1 MLEKLSARLTEALLR
16 RGAAEE
22 SKRELFEYGFQ
33 ITLSTLLWLATITV
47 IGLVFFDWRFLL
59 CYLLFYLPIRQ
70 FAGGYHCSTYG
81 GCYALSNLMFLAVCL
96 GGRALQDPG
105 WKLPVLALGALALLF
120 IFWQAPVMN
129 PSNPLSKR
137 GIRKNRN
144 SARLFVLLDGA
155 GLLLLSLLGT
165 GLIPLSV
172 SALTVFSVA
181 CLMIAEKLAERPAN
195 ESQVGISRF

>member
-59 CYLLFYLPIRQ
+59 CYLLFYLPVRQ

-96 GGRALQDPG
+96 GGRALQVSG

-129 PSNPLSKR
+129 HSNPLSKR

-181 CLMIAEKLAERPAN
+181 CLMIAEKLAERRRIL
-195 ESQVGISRF
+195 Q

>member
-59 CYLLFYLPIRQ
+59 CYLLFYLPVRQ

-81 GCYALSNLMFLAVCL
+81 GC
-96 GGRALQDPG
+96 
-105 WKLPVLALGALALLF
+105 
-120 IFWQAPVMN
+120 
-129 PSNPLSKR
+129 
-137 GIRKNRN
+137 
-144 SARLFVLLDGA
+144 
-155 GLLLLSLLGT
+155 
-165 GLIPLSV
+165 
-172 SALTVFSVA
+172 
-181 CLMIAEKLAERPAN
+181 
-195 ESQVGISRF
+195 

>member
-16 RGAAEE
+16 RGAAEQ

-81 GCYALSNLMFLAVCL
+81 GCYALSCLMFLAVCL
-96 GGRALQDPG
+96 GGRALQVPG

-165 GLIPLSV
+165 GLILLSV

-181 CLMIAEKLAERPAN
+181 CLMIAEKLAERRRIL
-195 ESQVGISRF
+195 Q

>member
-172 SALTVFSVA
+172 SALTVFAGA
-181 CLMIAEKLAERPAN
+181 CVMIAEKLAERRRIL
-195 ESQVGISRF
+195 Q

>member
-105 WKLPVLALGALALLF
+105 WKRR
-120 IFWQAPVMN
+120 FWP
-129 PSNPLSKR
+129 
-137 GIRKNRN
+137 
-144 SARLFVLLDGA
+144 
-155 GLLLLSLLGT
+155 
-165 GLIPLSV
+165 
-172 SALTVFSVA
+172 
-181 CLMIAEKLAERPAN
+181 
-195 ESQVGISRF
+195 